1 MLKLVTYFCMNHN
14 KINALQI
21 AILYFQSVKFHLMCT
36 AHNVYT
42 NLLYNSVITNKNHCY
57 NIIKDQSTC
66 PLGNTKYGQAL
77 QLGVTRRKILISI
90 I

>member
-14 KINALQI
+14 KINALHI

-36 AHNVYT
+36 AHIVHT
-42 NLLYNSVITNKNHCY
+42 NLLYNSVITNKNHCN

-66 PLGNTKYGQAL
+66 PLGYTKYGQAL